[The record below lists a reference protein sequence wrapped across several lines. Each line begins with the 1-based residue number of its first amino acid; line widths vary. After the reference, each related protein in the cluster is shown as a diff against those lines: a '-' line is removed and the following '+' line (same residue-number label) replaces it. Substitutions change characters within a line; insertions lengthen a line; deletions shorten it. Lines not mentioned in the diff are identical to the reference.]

1 MAFPFINE
9 VTSESKKSIEKKDMI
24 KIIQEQQ
31 RYRKKKKNEILV
43 DLILVFAN
51 KISSDSV
58 KIIHSY
64 ILHKI
69 PITVEGMIRS
79 KTIAPINFDV
89 NIIKSQLC
97 SYDKNFNLNLLN
109 DSNYLLS
116 NIILQWKIY
125 FNLERILKC
134 LNQTQVIELCN
145 ENQIFVHSKE
155 LKNTVNNTRYTK
167 FIYIYYILQATL
179 DTESRIP
186 NRTKLF
192 KIINYISDKDY

>member
-9 VTSESKKSIEKKDMI
+9 VTSESKQYIEKKDMI

-31 RYRKKKKNEILV
+31 RYRKKKKNEILI

-51 KISSDSV
+51 KISSDSI

-64 ILHKI
+64 LLHRI
-69 PITVEGMIRS
+69 PVTVEGMIRS
-79 KTIAPINFDV
+79 KTIAPIYFDV
-89 NIIKSQLC
+89 NIIKNQLC
-97 SYDKNFNLNLLN
+97 SYDKNYNLNLLN

-134 LNQTQVIELCN
+134 LSKTQLIELYN
-145 ENQIFVHSKE
+145 DNPISIHSNE
-155 LKNTVNNTRYTK
+155 LKNTLNNHSYTK
-167 FIYIYYILQATL
+167 SMYIYCILHTTL
-179 DTESRIP
+179 DTESQIP